1 MNAANYGVPQ
11 NRKRIIVLGG
21 FGWDPTFLPPTYQAF
36 GALGAANAF
45 HHLPLCPTLSDALA
59 DLPPPA
65 LVPPG
70 EPQGHVVR
78 ELSPLDQQRIT
89 LLQPGQSMKDL
100 PVSLWHESYRRRAF
114 RRVRDGMPSER
125 RGGAPFGLRRLRF
138 DQPASTITSGALTE
152 FVHPI
157 ERG

>member
-1 MNAANYGVPQ
+1 
-11 NRKRIIVLGG
+11 
-21 FGWDPTFLPPTYQAF
+21 
-36 GALGAANAF
+36 
-45 HHLPLCPTLSDALA
+45 
-59 DLPPPA
+59 
-65 LVPPG
+65 
-70 EPQGHVVR
+70 
-78 ELSPLDQQRIT
+78 
-89 LLQPGQSMKDL
+89 MKDL

-138 DQPASTITSGALTE
+138 DQPASTITSGALME